1 MLPAYVNMLEM
12 MLLTDML
19 SVWNIFLLVEER
31 EFFCCNV
38 GQCVESPAALSHIM
52 QSDDGTFS
60 VNTFEKAAIFFLFF
74 KELVQ
79 MYIIYCKH
87 IFVYIFSLLF

>member
-12 MLLTDML
+12 LLLTDML

-31 EFFCCNV
+31 EHFCCDV
-38 GQCVESPAALSHIM
+38 GQCVESPAAAAALSHIM

-60 VNTFEKAAIFFLFF
+60 VNTFEKAAFFFSFF
-74 KELVQ
+74 
-79 MYIIYCKH
+79 
-87 IFVYIFSLLF
+87 

>member
-1 MLPAYVNMLEM
+1 ML
-12 MLLTDML
+12 LLTDML

-31 EFFCCNV
+31 EHFCCNV
-38 GQCVESPAALSHIM
+38 GQCVESPQHYLASCK
-52 QSDDGTFS
+52 DDGSFS

-74 KELVQ
+74 KELAQ